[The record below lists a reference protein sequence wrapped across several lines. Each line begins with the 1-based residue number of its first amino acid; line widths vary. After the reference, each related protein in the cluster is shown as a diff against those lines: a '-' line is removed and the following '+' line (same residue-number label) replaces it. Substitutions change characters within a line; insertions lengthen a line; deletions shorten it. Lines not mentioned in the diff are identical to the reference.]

1 MDAKTKHQKQTDQFR
16 INVNNIVVML
26 LKNNTLF
33 SERSATKESVKLI
46 MGSIGLK
53 ERQAKF
59 YLKAARKEILKVS
72 EIQKNDAIFKSL
84 GYDNI
89 SKILP

>member
-1 MDAKTKHQKQTDQFR
+1 VDAKTKHQKQTDQFR